1 MKNIKLI
8 MAVLT
13 ALIMIFALAVPVMAD
28 EITGETVESVTMEY
42 LEDGSYYET
51 VVTVDD
57 TVGDDSGIMSTA
69 KTKTGSK
76 KASYKS
82 KSGDVL
88 WYVKVTGK
96 FTYNG
101 STSKCTS
108 ASATAASN
116 SSSWKIIDKSSSR
129 NGNEAKA
136 SATAQRKGVDY
147 HRTVTLSCSKTGK
160 LS

>member
-1 MKNIKLI
+1 MKSIKSI
-8 MAVLT
+8 MVALT
-13 ALIMIFALAVPVMAD
+13 TLIMIFALAVPVMAF
-28 EITGETVESVTMEY
+28 EKIGETVQSVTVEY
-42 LEDGSYYET
+42 LEDGSCYET
-51 VVTVDD
+51 IITVDD
-57 TVGDDSGIMSTA
+57 TVSGDSGIMSA
-69 KTKTGSK
+69 SKTKTGSK
-76 KASYKS
+76 KTTYKN

-108 ASATAASN
+108 ASASAVSN

-129 NGNEAKA
+129 SGNKA
-136 SATAQRKGVDY
+136 IGKATAKEQSTSLT
-147 HRTVTLSCSKTGK
+147 RTVTLSCSKTGK

>member
-1 MKNIKLI
+1 MKNIKSI
-8 MAVLT
+8 MAAFT

-51 VVTVDD
+51 VITVDD
-57 TVGDDSGIMSTA
+57 NENGDSGIMSTT

-76 KASYKS
+76 KASYKN

-116 SSSWKIIDKSSSR
+116 SSSWKIIDKSSSKS
-129 NGNEAKA
+129 GNKA
-136 SATAQRKGVDY
+136 IGKATAKEQSTSLTRA
-147 HRTVTLSCSKTGK
+147 VTLSCSKTGK

>member
-1 MKNIKLI
+1 MT
-8 MAVLT
+8 VLT
-13 ALIMIFALAVPVMAD
+13 ALIMIFALSVPVMAD
-28 EITGETVESVTMEY
+28 EITGETVESVTVEY
-42 LEDGSYYET
+42 LEDGSCYET
-51 VVTVDD
+51 VITVDD
-57 TVGDDSGIMSTA
+57 NENGDSGIMSTA
-69 KTKTGSK
+69 KTRTGSK
-76 KASYKS
+76 KTSYKN
-82 KSGDVL
+82 KSGAVL

-96 FTYNG
+96 FTYND

-108 ASATAASN
+108 ASATAVSN

>member
-1 MKNIKLI
+1 MKNTKLI
-8 MAVLT
+8 MTVLT
-13 ALIMIFALAVPVMAD
+13 ALIMIFALSVPVMAD
-28 EITGETVESVTMEY
+28 ETTGETVESVTVEY

-76 KASYKS
+76 KASYKN

-108 ASATAASN
+108 ASASAVSN

>member
-1 MKNIKLI
+1 MKKIQLI
-8 MAVLT
+8 ITALT

-28 EITGETVESVTMEY
+28 EITGETVESVTVEY
-42 LEDGSYYET
+42 LEDGSCYET

-57 TVGDDSGIMSTA
+57 NENGDSGIMSTA
-69 KTKTGSK
+69 KTRTGSK
-76 KASYKS
+76 KTSYKS

>member
-28 EITGETVESVTMEY
+28 EITGETVESVMMEY

>member
-1 MKNIKLI
+1 MKSIKSI
-8 MAVLT
+8 MAAFT

-28 EITGETVESVTMEY
+28 EITGETVESVTVEY
-42 LEDGSYYET
+42 LEDGSCYET
-51 VVTVDD
+51 VITVDD
-57 TVGDDSGIMSTA
+57 NENGDSGIMSTA
-69 KTKTGSK
+69 KTRTGSK
-76 KASYKS
+76 KTSYKS
-82 KSGDVL
+82 KSGAVL

-96 FTYNG
+96 FTYND

-116 SSSWKIIDKSSSR
+116 SSSWKITDKSSSR
-129 NGNEAKA
+129 SGNEAKA

>member
-13 ALIMIFALAVPVMAD
+13 GLIMIFALAVPVMAD
-28 EITGETVESVTMEY
+28 ENTGETVESVTIEY

-51 VVTVDD
+51 VITVDD
-57 TVGDDSGIMSTA
+57 NETGDSCIMSTA

-76 KASYKS
+76 KASYKN
-82 KSGDVL
+82 KSGAVL

-96 FTYNG
+96 FTYND

-108 ASATAASN
+108 ASATAVSN

>member
-1 MKNIKLI
+1 MKNTKLI
-8 MAVLT
+8 MTVLT
-13 ALIMIFALAVPVMAD
+13 ALIMIFALSVPVMAD
-28 EITGETVESVTMEY
+28 ETTGETVESVTVEY
-42 LEDGSYYET
+42 LEDGSYYKT

-96 FTYNG
+96 FTYND

-116 SSSWKIIDKSSSR
+116 SSSWKITDKSSSR
-129 NGNEAKA
+129 SGNKA
-136 SATAQRKGVDY
+136 IGKATAKEQSTSLT
-147 HRTVTLSCSKTGK
+147 RTVTLSCSKTGK

>member
-1 MKNIKLI
+1 MKNTKLI
-8 MAVLT
+8 MTVLT
-13 ALIMIFALAVPVMAD
+13 ALIMIFALSVPVMAD
-28 EITGETVESVTMEY
+28 ETTGETVESVTVEY

-76 KASYKS
+76 KASYKN

-116 SSSWKIIDKSSSR
+116 SSSWKITDKSSSR
-129 NGNEAKA
+129 SGNKA
-136 SATAQRKGVDY
+136 IGKATAKEQSTSLT
-147 HRTVTLSCSKTGK
+147 RTVTLSCSKTGK

>member
-1 MKNIKLI
+1 MKSIKSI
-8 MAVLT
+8 MAAFT
-13 ALIMIFALAVPVMAD
+13 ALIMIFALAVPVMAF
-28 EITGETVESVTMEY
+28 EKIGETVQSVTVEY
-42 LEDGSYYET
+42 LEDGSCYET
-51 VVTVDD
+51 VITVDD
-57 TVGDDSGIMSTA
+57 NENGDSGIMSTA
-69 KTKTGSK
+69 KTRTGSK
-76 KASYKS
+76 KTSYKN

-108 ASATAASN
+108 ASASAVSN

-129 NGNEAKA
+129 SGNKA
-136 SATAQRKGVDY
+136 IGKATAKEQSTSLT
-147 HRTVTLSCSKTGK
+147 RTVTLSCSKTGK

>member
-28 EITGETVESVTMEY
+28 ENTGETVESVTVEY

-51 VVTVDD
+51 VITVDANEN
-57 TVGDDSGIMSTA
+57 GDSGIMSTA
-69 KTKTGSK
+69 KTRTGSK
-76 KASYKS
+76 KTSYKN
-82 KSGDVL
+82 KSGAVL

-116 SSSWKIIDKSSSR
+116 SSSWKIIDKSSSKS
-129 NGNEAKA
+129 GNKA
-136 SATAQRKGVDY
+136 IGKATAKEQSTSLT
-147 HRTVTLSCSKTGK
+147 RTVTLSCSKTGK

>member
-8 MAVLT
+8 ITALT
-13 ALIMIFALAVPVMAD
+13 ALIMIFALAVPVMAF
-28 EITGETVESVTMEY
+28 EKIGETVQSVTVEY
-42 LEDGSYYET
+42 LEDGSCYET
-51 VVTVDD
+51 IITVDD
-57 TVGDDSGIMSTA
+57 TVSGDSGIMSTA
-69 KTKTGSK
+69 KTRTGSK
-76 KASYKS
+76 KTSYKN

-108 ASATAASN
+108 ASASAVSN
-116 SSSWKIIDKSSSR
+116 SSSWKITDKSSSR

>member
-1 MKNIKLI
+1 MKSIKSI
-8 MAVLT
+8 MAAII
-13 ALIMIFALAVPVMAD
+13 ALIMIFALTVPVMAD
-28 EITGETVESVTMEY
+28 EIIGETVESVTVEY

-51 VVTVDD
+51 VITVDD
-57 TVGDDSGIMSTA
+57 TVSGDSGIMSTT
-69 KTKTGSK
+69 KTRTGSK
-76 KASYKS
+76 KTSYKN

-96 FTYNG
+96 FTYND

-116 SSSWKIIDKSSSR
+116 SSSWKITDKSSSKS
-129 NGNEAKA
+129 GNKA
-136 SATAQRKGVDY
+136 IGKATAKEQSTSLT
-147 HRTVTLSCSKTGK
+147 RTVTLSCSKTGK

>member
-1 MKNIKLI
+1 MKNTKSI
-8 MAVLT
+8 MTVLT
-13 ALIMIFALAVPVMAD
+13 ALIMIFTLAVPVMAD
-28 EITGETVESVTMEY
+28 ENTSETVESVTVEY

-57 TVGDDSGIMSTA
+57 TVSGDSGIMSTA
-69 KTKTGSK
+69 KTRTGSK
-76 KASYKS
+76 KTSYKN

-116 SSSWKIIDKSSSR
+116 SSSWKIIDKSASR
-129 NGNEAKA
+129 SGNEAIGK
-136 SATAQRKGVDY
+136 ATAKEQSTSLT
-147 HRTVTLSCSKTGK
+147 RTVTLSCSKTGK

>member
-1 MKNIKLI
+1 MKNTKLI
-8 MAVLT
+8 MTVLT
-13 ALIMIFALAVPVMAD
+13 ALIMIFALSVPVIAD
-28 EITGETVESVTMEY
+28 ETTGETVESVTVEY

-116 SSSWKIIDKSSSR
+116 SSSWKITDKSSSR
-129 NGNEAKA
+129 SGNEAKA

>member
-1 MKNIKLI
+1 M
-8 MAVLT
+8 
-13 ALIMIFALAVPVMAD
+13 
-28 EITGETVESVTMEY
+28 
-42 LEDGSYYET
+42 
-51 VVTVDD
+51 
-57 TVGDDSGIMSTA
+57 
-69 KTKTGSK
+69 
-76 KASYKS
+76 
-82 KSGDVL
+82 
-88 WYVKVTGK
+88 VTGK

-116 SSSWKIIDKSSSR
+116 SSSWKITDKSSSR
-129 NGNEAKA
+129 SGNEAKA

>member
-1 MKNIKLI
+1 MKKIQLI
-8 MAVLT
+8 ITALT
-13 ALIMIFALAVPVMAD
+13 ALIMIFALAVPVMAF
-28 EITGETVESVTMEY
+28 EKIGENVESVTVEC
-42 LEDGSYYET
+42 LEDGSCYET

-57 TVGDDSGIMSTA
+57 TASGDSGIMSA
-69 KTKTGSK
+69 SKTKTGSK
-76 KASYKS
+76 KTTYKN

-96 FTYNG
+96 FTYND

-108 ASATAASN
+108 ASASAASN

-136 SATAQRKGVDY
+136 SATAQRKGVDH

>member
-1 MKNIKLI
+1 MKSIKSIIAVLIVLI
-8 MAVLT
+8 MS
-13 ALIMIFALAVPVMAD
+13 FALAVPVMAD
-28 EITGETVESVTMEY
+28 ETTGETAENVTVEY

-57 TVGDDSGIMSTA
+57 TVSDDSGIMSTA

-116 SSSWKIIDKSSSR
+116 SSSWKITDKSSSR
-129 NGNEAKA
+129 SGNKAKA